1 MSKEQNIKSWIPEIT
16 YEEIQDGISSNIPFI
31 NVPAGEDM
39 PKILFIFE
47 SKETGEFEPGAE
59 GEMLP
64 IVEMDLHQFADMSY
78 LKKGLDPDLY
88 DQVRLCLG
96 LEPLNIASAEG
107 RKLTQKIKQNLL
119 ENT

>member
-1 MSKEQNIKSWIPEIT
+1 MSNDHNLKSWIPEIT

-31 NVPAGEDM
+31 NVPADESM

-64 IVEMDLHQFADMSY
+64 IVEMDLHQYADMSY
-78 LKKGLDPDLY
+78 LKKGLSPELY

-96 LEPLNIASAEG
+96 LEPLNVATLAG
-107 RKLTQKIKQNLL
+107 QKLSQKIKKNVL